1 VQGNEAAWKAAPVA
15 NFSLDAATRYRDH
28 LRNDAQQPDTKEET
42 MKKILIGLAV
52 IVVIAIGGGLYLYS
66 NLGGIIKSA
75 VETYGS
81 EATKADV
88 TLNSVDLDATSGKA
102 ALNKLSV
109 GNPSGFKTPSA
120 FELGSIAVQIDTST
134 LSSDTIV
141 INSVLID
148 GPKITYELANGGS
161 NVDAIKANVDEY
173 AKKFGGGGSSES
185 SSGGS
190 ETKIII
196 EKLTIT
202 GGEVNVSA
210 SFLNGQKLG
219 SKLPTLT
226 LTDIGKD
233 DGGASPAT
241 VIKQVIDKMT
251 AGVGSAVSGLN
262 LDDLAKG
269 AGDKAK
275 KLLEGAGEGA
285 TGTLDDA
292 GKKLKGLLGN

>member
-1 VQGNEAAWKAAPVA
+1 
-15 NFSLDAATRYRDH
+15 
-28 LRNDAQQPDTKEET
+28 
-42 MKKILIGLAV
+42 MKKVLIGLAV
-52 IVVIAIGGGLYLYS
+52 VLVIAIGGGVYLYS

-75 VETYGS
+75 VEKYGS
-81 EATKADV
+81 EATKAEV

-120 FELGSIAVQIDTST
+120 FELGGVAVQIDTST
-134 LSSDTIV
+134 LNSDPIV

-161 NVDAIKANVDEY
+161 NVDTIKANVDEY
-173 AKKFGGGGSSES
+173 AKKFGGGGSSS
-185 SSGGS
+185 SSSS
-190 ETKIII
+190 EGPKIII

-210 SFLNGQKLG
+210 SFLDGKSLG

-233 DGGASPAT
+233 DGGASPAD

-251 AGVGSAVSGLN
+251 AGVGSAVSGLD
-262 LDDLAKG
+262 LDGLAKG
-269 AGDKAK
+269 AGDAAK
-275 KLLEGAGEGA
+275 KMMEGAGEGA
-285 TGTLDDA
+285 SSTMDDA
-292 GKKLKGLLGN
+292 SKKLKGLLGN

>member
-1 VQGNEAAWKAAPVA
+1 VPGSK
-15 NFSLDAATRYRDH
+15 NFSLDGATHCRDH
-28 LRNDAQQPDTKEET
+28 LHNDTHQRKTKEET
-42 MKKILIGLAV
+42 MKKVLIGLAV
-52 IVVIAIGGGLYLYS
+52 VLVIAIGGGVYLYS

-75 VETYGS
+75 VEKYGS
-81 EATKADV
+81 EATKAEV

-120 FELGSIAVQIDTST
+120 FELGGVAVQIDTST
-134 LSSDTIV
+134 LNSDPIV

-161 NVDAIKANVDEY
+161 NVDTIKANVDEY
-173 AKKFGGGGSSES
+173 AKKFGGGGSSS
-185 SSGGS
+185 SSSS
-190 ETKIII
+190 EGPKIII

-210 SFLNGQKLG
+210 SFLDGKSLG

-233 DGGASPAT
+233 DGGASPAD

-251 AGVGSAVSGLN
+251 AGVGSAVSGLD
-262 LDDLAKG
+262 LDGLAKG
-269 AGDKAK
+269 AGDAAK
-275 KLLEGAGEGA
+275 KMMEGAGEGA
-285 TGTLDDA
+285 SGTMDDA
-292 GKKLKGLLGN
+292 SKKLKGLLGN

>member
-1 VQGNEAAWKAAPVA
+1 
-15 NFSLDAATRYRDH
+15 
-28 LRNDAQQPDTKEET
+28 
-42 MKKILIGLAV
+42 MKKVFIGV
-52 IVVIAIGGGLYLYS
+52 GVVVVLLVAGGIYLYS

-81 EATKADV
+81 EATKAEV

-120 FELGSIAVQIDTST
+120 FELGAIAVQIDTST
-134 LSSDTIV
+134 LNSDPIV

-161 NVDAIKANVDEY
+161 NIDAIKANVDAY
-173 AKKFGGGGSSES
+173 AKKIGGGDSSASSSSE
-185 SSGGS
+185 GEGP
-190 ETKIII
+190 KIII

-210 SFLNGQKLG
+210 SFLDGKSLG

-233 DGGASPAT
+233 DGGASPAD

-269 AGDKAK
+269 AGEEAK
-275 KLLEGAGEGA
+275 KLMEGASEGA
-285 TGTLDDA
+285 SDTMGEA